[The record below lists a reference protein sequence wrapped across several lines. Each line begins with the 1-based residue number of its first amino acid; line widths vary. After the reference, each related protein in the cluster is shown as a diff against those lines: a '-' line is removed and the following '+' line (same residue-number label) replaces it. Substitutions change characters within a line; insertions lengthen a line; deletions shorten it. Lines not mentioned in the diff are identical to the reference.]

1 MCPGHACHRHLC
13 EIIERVDPV
22 VFSVVVGSAIGHLHQ
37 ETAGTLDPAKVRD
50 ALAAMDTETFFGRI
64 KFGATGQI
72 SSLDPP
78 VFQLQGGKPVVI
90 FPDYVKQ
97 AEFKFGVQ

>member
-1 MCPGHACHRHLC
+1 MNA
-13 EIIERVDPV
+13 
-22 VFSVVVGSAIGHLHQ
+22 
-37 ETAGTLDPAKVRD
+37 
-50 ALAAMDTETFFGRI
+50 ETFFGRI
-64 KFGATGQI
+64 KFGPTGQI

>member
-1 MCPGHACHRHLC
+1 LSFIWLWSAKFKDEPDYAQASAAAAG
-13 EIIERVDPV
+13 EILQL
-22 VFSVVVGSAIGHLHQ
+22 AI
-37 ETAGTLDPAKVRD
+37 ETAGTIDPAKVRD
-50 ALAAMDTETFFGRI
+50 ALAAMNAETFFGRI
-64 KFGATGQI
+64 KFGPTGQI

>member
-1 MCPGHACHRHLC
+1 
-13 EIIERVDPV
+13 
-22 VFSVVVGSAIGHLHQ
+22 
-37 ETAGTLDPAKVRD
+37 
-50 ALAAMDTETFFGRI
+50 MDTETFFGRI
-64 KFGATGQI
+64 KFGPTGQI

-90 FPDYVKQ
+90 FPDYIKQ